1 MFRAL
6 YDWTMRQ
13 AARPKAHRALA
24 VISFLESSVF
34 PIPPDVMLIPMCLAD
49 RSKAFRYAMIC
60 SIASVIG
67 GMFGYAIGY
76 FFIETI
82 GQAIIN
88 FYGYA
93 DKWHAFEMAYDKYGA
108 WVVLLMGFSP
118 LPYKVATIASG
129 ATHFA
134 FALFVLSS
142 VVSRSARFFLVAGL
156 LWKFGPPIRDFIER
170 RLVILMWI
178 FVIGLIGGFI
188 VIKYLV

>member
-1 MFRAL
+1 
-6 YDWTMRQ
+6 
-13 AARPKAHRALA
+13 
-24 VISFLESSVF
+24 
-34 PIPPDVMLIPMCLAD
+34 MLIPMCLAN
-49 RSKAFRYAMIC
+49 RARAFQYALVC
-60 SIASVIG
+60 SIASVLG
-67 GMFGYAIGY
+67 GAFGYAIGY

-82 GQAIIN
+82 GQAIID

-93 DKWHAFEMAYDKYGA
+93 EKWNAFEAAYDKYGA

-134 FALFVLSS
+134 FAVFIVSS

-178 FVIGLIGGFI
+178 FVIGLIGGFV

>member
-1 MFRAL
+1 MFRKL

-24 VISFLESSVF
+24 VVSFMESSFF
-34 PIPPDVMLIPMCLAD
+34 PIPPDVMLIPMCLANRD
-49 RSKAFRYAMIC
+49 QAWRYALIC
-60 SIASVIG
+60 TIASVIG
-67 GMFGYAIGY
+67 GIAGYAIGY
-76 FFIETI
+76 FLIETV
-82 GQAIIN
+82 GQAIID

-93 DKWHAFEMAYDKYGA
+93 EKWSAFEAAYDKYGVA
-108 WVVLLMGFSP
+108 VVLLMGFSP

-134 FALFVLSS
+134 FAVFVISS
-142 VVSRSARFFLVAGL
+142 VISRGARFFLVAGL

-178 FVIGLIGGFI
+178 FVIALIGGF
-188 VIKYLV
+188 VAIKYLV